1 MAGRKWRGGHLVGHV
16 VLILRDRPHS
26 ATEGQALLGL
36 LPLTLHDGERI
47 VQGNVACMLC
57 FRMSPHFILL
67 QSTPIASHVAR
78 GAG

>member
-1 MAGRKWRGGHLVGHV
+1 MAGWKWRGGHLVGHV
-16 VLILRDRPHS
+16 VLILRRSSALGDRGRGTS
-26 ATEGQALLGL
+26 RL

-47 VQGNVACMLC
+47 AQGNVACVLC